1 MLSRRDFLHA
11 SILLMASQA
20 SASVLP
26 NTSASATDERF
37 WLGIRD
43 RFPIDPNVIQLNNAA
58 IGSSPGTVLDA
69 VARYAIDLAAEPSH
83 AYYDEQSGYVERVRM
98 ELAAVFGCDAEEIA
112 VTRNA
117 SEGLANVV
125 FGLEL
130 KRGDEV
136 LTTTQ
141 DYPSVLEA
149 LDQRAIRDGIV
160 VKKLRLSVPPKSPDE
175 VYDAFVQGVTART
188 RLLIMSHMTYATG
201 EIFPV
206 QRICTFA
213 SSRGIKT
220 LVDGAQSFGQIPFRQ
235 QDLGCD
241 FFATSLHKFYCAPLG
256 TGFLFVRRSELGQI
270 WPLMGA
276 PLEARDNIRKFDGY
290 GDLGPGTM
298 PIYIRNA
305 IPEAIYFNQE
315 LTIPLKAARLR
326 YLRKRWATE
335 LKKIDSVRLF
345 TTDDDRSACST
356 ATFVP
361 GKCDPERF
369 VQAMERNYRIQVR
382 KRALEGEFSGV
393 RVSADIFN
401 TTEEI
406 DRFVD
411 AARILIPRGEKL

>member
-1 MLSRRDFLHA
+1 MNRRDFLHA
-11 SILLMASQA
+11 SILLMASGAA
-20 SASVLP
+20 SRAQIHPIDLAS
-26 NTSASATDERF
+26 DEDF
-37 WLGIRD
+37 WLTVRD
-43 RFPIDPNVIQLNNAA
+43 KFPIDPNVIQLNNAA
-58 IGSSPGTVLDA
+58 IGSSPRTVLDA
-69 VARYAIDLAAEPSH
+69 VARYGADLAAEPSH
-83 AYYDEQSGYVERVRM
+83 AYYDEQSGYVERVR
-98 ELAAVFGCDAEEIA
+98 EQLAAVFGCSPEEIA

-130 KRGDEV
+130 NRGDEV

-149 LDQRAIRDGIV
+149 LDQRAARDGIV
-160 VKKLRLSVPPKSPDE
+160 VKKIRLSVPPKSNDE
-175 VYDAFVQGVTART
+175 IYDAFVQGVTPRT
-188 RLLIMSHMTYATG
+188 RLIIVSHMTYATG

-206 QRICTFA
+206 RRICAFA
-213 SSRGIKT
+213 AAHGIKT

-256 TGFLFVRRSELGQI
+256 TGFLYVRRSELDQV

-276 PLEARDNIRKFDGY
+276 PLEARNNIRKFDGY
-290 GDLGPGTM
+290 DDLGPGTM

-315 LTIPLKAARLR
+315 LSIPVKTARLR
-326 YLRKRWATE
+326 YLRKRWTMP
-335 LKKIDSVRLF
+335 LQQMGGVRLL
-345 TTDDDRSACST
+345 TSDSDRSACST
-356 ATFVP
+356 CTFVP

-369 VQAMERNYRIQVR
+369 VRVMQSDYQIQVR
-382 KRALEGEFSGV
+382 KRALESEFAGV
-393 RVSADIFN
+393 RVSTDIFN
-401 TTEEI
+401 TAAEI

-411 AARILIPRGEKL
+411 AARVLIPKGEKL

>member
-1 MLSRRDFLHA
+1 
-11 SILLMASQA
+11 MASQA
-20 SASVLP
+20 SAHALP
-26 NTSASATDERF
+26 QSAPAVTDEDF
-37 WLGIRD
+37 WLMVRD

-58 IGSSPGTVLDA
+58 IGSSPRIVLDA
-69 VARYAIDLAAEPSH
+69 VARYGADLAAEPSH
-83 AYYDEQSGYVERVRM
+83 AYYDEQSGYVERVR
-98 ELAAVFGCDAEEIA
+98 EQLAAVFGCSPEEIA

-125 FGLEL
+125 FGLEMN
-130 KRGDEV
+130 RGDEV

-149 LDQRAIRDGIV
+149 LDQRAAREGIV
-160 VKKLRLSVPPKSPDE
+160 VKKLRLSVPPKSNDE
-175 VYDAFVQGVTART
+175 IYDAFVQGTTSRT
-188 RLLIMSHMTYATG
+188 RLIIVSHMTYATG

-206 QRICTFA
+206 WRICAFA
-213 SSRGIKT
+213 AARGIKT

-235 QDLGCD
+235 RDLGCD

-256 TGFLFVRRSELGQI
+256 TGFLYVRRSELGNV

-276 PLEARDNIRKFDGY
+276 PFSARTNIRKFDGY
-290 GDLGPGTM
+290 DDLGPGTM

-315 LTIPLKAARLR
+315 LSIPVKAARLR
-326 YLRKRWATE
+326 YLRKRWTRPLQQVE
-335 LKKIDSVRLF
+335 GVRLL
-345 TTDDDRSACST
+345 TSDSDQSACST
-356 ATFVP
+356 CTFVP

-369 VQAMERNYRIQVR
+369 VRVMQSDYQIQVR
-382 KRALEGEFSGV
+382 KRALEGEFAGV

-401 TTEEI
+401 TTAEI

-411 AARILIPRGEKL
+411 AARVLIPKGEKL